1 MKAIIQRELA
11 AYFSAPIG
19 FIYLAAMYFFAGYFL
34 FTGPLIGNSSDLSP
48 VFSGMLT
55 LVMILTP
62 LLTMRLMSEDKRHK
76 TDQVLLSAPV
86 SLTAITLGKFFAA
99 ALVYTAGISVTLVFA
114 VVFSAFVRVQWAL
127 IWGNYIALLL
137 MGCSF
142 ISIGQCISSLTEN
155 QAIAAIGGFAAMFA
169 VFLLDAIPSIIPH
182 PLAQKIIE
190 GVSFTKR
197 YSPIT
202 MGILDLANLFFFISV
217 CAVFLFLTTRV
228 LEKRRWA

>member
-1 MKAIIQRELA
+1 
-11 AYFSAPIG
+11 
-19 FIYLAAMYFFAGYFL
+19 
-34 FTGPLIGNSSDLSP
+34 
-48 VFSGMLT
+48 
-55 LVMILTP
+55 MILTP

-86 SLTAITLGKFFAA
+86 SLTAITLGKFLSA